1 MNDRKVIHDPLHGSI
16 KIDGI
21 FLEILDRHEFQRLHS
36 IKQLGLANVV
46 FPGANHTRM
55 EHSLGVYHL
64 AGKMSE
70 ALDMNKEETEAVRAA
85 AMLHDLCHPPFSHTT
100 EEILEN
106 EMGMDH
112 MELARKIIF
121 GEIPTCLERDND
133 LFGGAEPISVMLEDN
148 GISPDFVC
156 NLIAFHESKKDGL
169 DMFTV
174 GEKQS
179 FFSSK
184 DYAHQII
191 HGPVDADQMDYLM
204 RDAHYTGVSHGA
216 IDLDRIMSQMMI
228 FNNKLVLEK
237 GGIAA
242 TEGLMVARAL
252 MYSSVYYHK
261 TVRIVEMMLT
271 KSIEMSGLDLSEMYL
286 MDDTDMT
293 AALIEAGG
301 KASELMRSVMKRRLY
316 KKAFALYTA
325 DTPEDT
331 LSHLTEYSK
340 YEERKKLEAEIAD
353 KAGVGFEDV
362 VVDMASRSALLSH
375 VKIGKT
381 DVSIL
386 HDGKVKSVTKFSPLA
401 KSLQSRSVYDWAVM
415 VSAPPQYLEEVRKAA
430 EKVLSL

>member
-1 MNDRKVIHDPLHGSI
+1 MNDRKIIHDPLHGSI

-21 FLEILDRHEFQRLHS
+21 FLELLDRHEFQRLHA

-64 AGKMSE
+64 AGRMSE
-70 ALDMNKEETEAVRAA
+70 ALDMSEEETDAVRAA
-85 AMLHDLCHPPFSHTT
+85 AILHDLCHPPFSHTT

-112 MELARKIIF
+112 MELAKKIIF
-121 GEIPTCLERDND
+121 GDIPTCLERDMD
-133 LFGGAEPISVMLEDN
+133 LFGGIGPISEILEDN
-148 GISPDFVC
+148 GISAEFVC
-156 NLIAFHESKKDGL
+156 DLIACPESKKDGL

-174 GEKQS
+174 GDKQS

-191 HGPVDADQMDYLM
+191 HGPVDADQMDYLI
-204 RDAHYTGVSHGA
+204 RDAHYTGVSHGS
-216 IDLDRIMSQMMI
+216 IDLDRIMSQMRI

-237 GGIAA
+237 GGIPA
-242 TEGLMVARAL
+242 TEGLMVSRAL

-293 AALIEAGG
+293 AALMGAGG
-301 KASELMRSVMKRRLY
+301 KASELVRSVIKRRLY
-316 KKAFALYTA
+316 KKAYALYTIET
-325 DTPEDT
+325 DEDT
-331 LSHLTEYSK
+331 LSSLADYSK
-340 YEERKKLEAEIAD
+340 YEQRKSLEAEIAD

-362 VVDMASRSALLSH
+362 VVDMSSRSALLSN

-386 HDGKVKSVTKFSPLA
+386 HDGKVKPITKFSPLA
-401 KSLQSRSVYDWAVM
+401 KALQSRSIFDWAVM
-415 VSAPPQYLEEVRKAA
+415 VSAPPEHVEEVKKAA
-430 EKVLSL
+430 IKVLSL